1 MNSAKDLS
9 PPSWIARLALMG
21 LAATSGIAHA
31 ADPYPQP
38 QPYPQA
44 QYPQQQYP
52 QQQYPQQQGAEQH
65 PMRALF
71 ASSLAQV
78 AQATGSAAVVMVA
91 DGLTGALKGW
101 FDNRRARKN
110 NNGALGN
117 TYAQNTAPAPNY
129 PTQNYPA
136 GMQSKSEPQGYPA
149 TSTDGSGYPNP
160 GDPNGYPT
168 NMPADANTGGYP
180 TNSGY
185 PATGGYPPDNGY
197 PTSTPT
203 PATPPAPSQLY
214 AGIAY
219 EIHLL
224 QRDGTTMPVDP
235 LNYTFRTGEQF
246 RVYYRPSL
254 PGRVDV
260 FNINAAGQNAQ
271 IDSAVIAAGELAS
284 LGPYEFMQ
292 LQGDETLILRL
303 TPCASP
309 ALYAATRNIVKVQ
322 DPQLTNAS
330 NNTIGFSD
338 CSSTATRGLKSKPK
352 TRDIRKVSVEGG
364 TTFALDPI
372 GANELGGGDMAPR
385 QITITLMHR

>member
-1 MNSAKDLS
+1 MNSAKDFS
-9 PPSWIARLALMG
+9 PPSWIARVALMG
-21 LAATSGIAHA
+21 FFLLTGIAHA

-38 QPYPQA
+38 QPYPQQ

-52 QQQYPQQQGAEQH
+52 QQQYQQQQGGEQH

-101 FDNRRARKN
+101 FDNRRQRKN
-110 NNGALGN
+110 TNGALGN
-117 TYAQNTAPAPNY
+117 TYAQNTPAPNY
-129 PTQNYPA
+129 PTSTPMPAQNYPA
-136 GMQSKSEPQGYPA
+136 PATDANGYPLPNDPNAYPA
-149 TSTDGSGYPNP
+149 T
-160 GDPNGYPT
+160 
-168 NMPADANTGGYP
+168 MPATDNTGGYP
-180 TNSGY
+180 TNNSY
-185 PATGGYPPDNGY
+185 PATDPYAPTDNGY
-197 PTSTPT
+197 PTPSA
-203 PATPPAPSQLY
+203 ATTPAPSQLY

-224 QRDGTTMPVDP
+224 QRDGSTLPVDP
-235 LNYTFRTGEQF
+235 TTYTFRTGEQF

-260 FNINAAGQNAQ
+260 FNINAAGQEAQ
-271 IDSAVIAAGELAS
+271 IDSSVVAAGELAS
-284 LGPYEFMQ
+284 LGPYEFTL
-292 LQGDETLILRL
+292 LQGDETLILKL

-309 ALYAATRNIVKVQ
+309 ALYAATRNIVKAQ
-322 DPQLTNAS
+322 GPRITNVS
-330 NNTIGFSD
+330 NNTFGFSD
-338 CSSTATRGLKSKPK
+338 CSSTATRGLRTR

-364 TTFALDPI
+364 TSFALDPI